1 MMGVRVLY
9 NEQRDQLRR
18 MKEKEKEDRPSA
30 GFWGRGSRAKGF
42 FFLAGPG
49 GDVGFPGQSLSHR

>member
-9 NEQRDQLRR
+9 NEQRDQLRG

-30 GFWGRGSRAKGF
+30 GFWGRGSKAKGF
-42 FFLAGPG
+42 FFLAGRG
-49 GDVGFPGQSLSHR
+49 AMSAFRASL